1 MSIFDP
7 EYEKPTAFPTR
18 RLIRVLGVIAI
29 FLWLYQIGNPS
40 MIVATTSK
48 LTAYSYGELN
58 IVKLPIK
65 VQLEPHQDY
74 TLQVYLKND
83 GVMDA
88 RVEPIVVM
96 KGGVVEYETVSSI
109 IRPNVLVYH
118 EVSVTNPYNE
128 SRLLTIDFEVVAP

>member
-1 MSIFDP
+1 MSLFDP

-40 MIVATTSK
+40 MIVATTTK
-48 LTAYSYGELN
+48 LKVYSYEELN
-58 IVKLPIK
+58 KVKLPIK
-65 VQLEPHQDY
+65 VNLLPYQDY
-74 TLQVYLKND
+74 TLRVYLEND

-88 RVEPIVVM
+88 RVEPIVIM
-96 KGGVVEYETVSSI
+96 KGGIEYEMVGNI
-109 IRPNVLVYH
+109 MRPQILIYH

>member
-1 MSIFDP
+1 MSLFDP
-7 EYEKPTAFPTR
+7 EYEKPIAFPTR

-40 MIVATTSK
+40 MIVATTTK
-48 LTAYSYGELN
+48 LKVYSYEELN
-58 IVKLPIK
+58 KVKLPIK
-65 VQLEPHQDY
+65 VNLLPYQDY
-74 TLQVYLKND
+74 TLRVYLEND

-88 RVEPIVVM
+88 RVEPIVIM
-96 KGGVVEYETVSSI
+96 KGGIEYEMVGNI
-109 IRPNVLVYH
+109 MRPQILIYH